1 LAAATGADSWPIVA
15 SLPFLLP
22 LSSTV
27 DCQKATALVDW
38 IYWVS
43 TSSQAFRLAA
53 RTDAVSSG
61 QVPELQKRLLR
72 SLSNVRC
79 IPTPN
84 AIFIHLCIYL
94 VFFVIIWFMFR

>member
-27 DCQKATALVDW
+27 DCQKSTALVDW

-43 TSSQAFRLAA
+43 TSPQAFRLAA

-61 QVPELQKRLLR
+61 QVPEIQKRLLR

-79 IPTPN
+79 VLRCDISG
-84 AIFIHLCIYL
+84 L
-94 VFFVIIWFMFR
+94 VLD